1 MVIMKTHDSCHDM
14 MEATPEY

>member
-1 MVIMKTHDSCHDM
+1 MKTHDSCHDM